1 MHNLNETVQSV
12 LAEICKKYEAHKA
25 SGAPHR
31 WDRLPEAERKAKW
44 AEEMEVR
51 KQWGQDIDK
60 LTTEGTK

>member
-51 KQWGQDIDK
+51 KQRGQK
-60 LTTEGTK
+60 